1 MSFIRHEI
9 LLPTR
14 YNDGSPVESVKFDDV
29 LQEISER
36 FGGVTF
42 FPETLRG
49 VWLHQG
55 QRFDESNVRLVVDVE
70 DSPENADFFVNYKR
84 TLKDRFRQIDLWI
97 VSYQIRIV

>member
-1 MSFIRHEI
+1 MSFIRYEI

-14 YNDGSPVESVKFDDV
+14 YNDGTPVEPDKFDDV
-29 LQEISER
+29 LQEIAER

-55 QRFDESNVRLVVDVE
+55 QRFEENNVRLVVDVE
-70 DSPENADFFVNYKR
+70 DTVENADFFVNYKQ
-84 TLKDRFRQIDLWI
+84 TLKERFRQIDLWI
-97 VSYQIRIV
+97 VSCRIRIL

>member
-1 MSFIRHEI
+1 MSYIRYEI

-14 YNDGSPVESVKFDDV
+14 YNDGSPVESDKFDDV

-36 FGGVTF
+36 FGGVSF

-70 DSPENADFFVNYKR
+70 DSPENADFFVHYKR
-84 TLKDRFRQIDLWI
+84 TLKDRFRQIDIWI
-97 VSYQIRIV
+97 ASYQIRII

>member
-1 MSFIRHEI
+1 MSFIRYEI
-9 LLPTR
+9 ILPTR
-14 YNDGSPVESVKFDDV
+14 YNDSTAVEPEKFDEV

-55 QRFDESNVRLVVDVE
+55 QRFDESNVRLIVDVE
-70 DSPENADFFVNYKR
+70 DTSENAGFFVSYKR

-97 VSYQIRIV
+97 ISYQIRIV

>member
-1 MSFIRHEI
+1 MSFIRYEI
-9 LLPTR
+9 ILPTR
-14 YNDGSPVESVKFDDV
+14 YNDGSPVESDKFDDV
-29 LQEISER
+29 LQEIGER

-49 VWLHQG
+49 VWLHEG

-70 DSPENADFFVNYKR
+70 DSPENADFFVSYKR

-97 VSYQIRIV
+97 ISYEIRIV